1 MRAPVTWLREVAD
14 LPESV
19 TGRQMA
25 EHLIRA
31 GLEVEAVEQIGVG
44 LRGDVVIGRVVGI
57 DELTEFRK
65 PIRWCQVDIGEAQPR
80 GIICGAQN
88 FVVGDLVVVA
98 LPGTV
103 LPGDFTITARKTYG
117 HTSDGMICSERE
129 LGISAEHAGILVLPA
144 DAGLPGTVANSM
156 LGVGEEILD
165 IAVTPD
171 RGYALSIRGLA
182 RELAIAYGR
191 TFADPAL
198 ADPHLPAPSQ
208 EQAPHASGSDDLT
221 ACPLFT
227 LRTIIGFDPTA
238 ATPEWM
244 RSRLQACGMRPISL
258 AVDVTNYV
266 MLELGQPLHAFDL
279 DKVHGPIRAARAV
292 QGQTFTTLDHV
303 ERVLTAEDL
312 VITDDQGPLGLAG
325 VMGGL
330 DSEIDERTTNI
341 ALEAAYFE
349 PRVVARAARR
359 HRLSTEASRR
369 FERGV
374 DRMLAPFA
382 SARAAALLI
391 QFGGGQHCGL
401 TAVEAPAPRITIEFD
416 LDEPARVAGMPI
428 EQRQVT
434 TILDSIGCELGDAER
449 VHRQVHPPT
458 WRPDL
463 RDPADLVEEVLRLI
477 GYDAIPATL
486 PVAPAGRGLTLS
498 QRLRRRIGFALA
510 GAGLVEV
517 LTYPFMGDEDADALG
532 LAPDDLTRPTA
543 RLANPISENE
553 PYLRSVMLA
562 GLAAAARRNLARGT
576 TDLAIYEMG
585 SVFRGKGSGAR
596 MSLGVDGP
604 PTSSDWAALQAT
616 LPQQHQQVAGL
627 LMGSARNA
635 GWWGSAR
642 HYDWGD
648 AVACAQAIA
657 AALGL
662 NLQVRAGTDPAFH
675 PGRCAALSI
684 QPTGQ
689 HMSDTEPGDADDAAV
704 TIGVAGELHPRTC
717 ERLGLPAR
725 TCAFDMNVTALLAAS
740 TEIRPAPRI
749 SSHPVAKEDLALVV
763 AKQVA
768 AADVAASLARGAG
781 EVLESVRLF
790 DVYTGP
796 QVPDGH
802 RSLAFALRLR
812 AADRT
817 LSADEITA
825 ARQGALAAVERDFGA
840 RLR

>member
-19 TGRQMA
+19 TGREMA

-31 GLEVEAVEQIGVG
+31 GLEVETVEQVGVG

-57 DELTEFRK
+57 EELTDFRK
-65 PIRWCQVDIGEAQPR
+65 PIRWCQVDIGEGQPR
-80 GIICGAQN
+80 GIICGARN

-191 TFADPAL
+191 TFADPAV
-198 ADPHLPAPSQ
+198 ADPHLPAPSP
-208 EQAPHASGSDDLT
+208 EQAPHAGGSDDMA

-227 LRTIIGFDPTA
+227 LRTITGFDPTA
-238 ATPEWM
+238 PSPEWM

-279 DKVHGPIRAARAV
+279 DKVQGPIRAARAV
-292 QGQTFTTLDHV
+292 PGQTLTTLDHV
-303 ERVLTAEDL
+303 DRVLTAEDL
-312 VITDDQGPLGLAG
+312 VITDDRGPLGLAG

-391 QFGGGQHCGL
+391 QFGGGQHCGF
-401 TAVEAPAPRITIEFD
+401 TAVEAPAQRVIIEFD
-416 LDEPARVAGMPI
+416 LDEPSRVAGMPI
-428 EQRQVT
+428 GQGQVT
-434 TILDSIGCELGDAER
+434 FLLESIGCELGDAER

-477 GYDAIPATL
+477 GYDAIPA
-486 PVAPAGRGLTLS
+486 
-498 QRLRRRIGFALA
+498 
-510 GAGLVEV
+510 
-517 LTYPFMGDEDADALG
+517 
-532 LAPDDLTRPTA
+532 
-543 RLANPISENE
+543 
-553 PYLRSVMLA
+553 
-562 GLAAAARRNLARGT
+562 
-576 TDLAIYEMG
+576 
-585 SVFRGKGSGAR
+585 
-596 MSLGVDGP
+596 
-604 PTSSDWAALQAT
+604 
-616 LPQQHQQVAGL
+616 
-627 LMGSARNA
+627 
-635 GWWGSAR
+635 
-642 HYDWGD
+642 
-648 AVACAQAIA
+648 
-657 AALGL
+657 
-662 NLQVRAGTDPAFH
+662 
-675 PGRCAALSI
+675 
-684 QPTGQ
+684 
-689 HMSDTEPGDADDAAV
+689 
-704 TIGVAGELHPRTC
+704 
-717 ERLGLPAR
+717 
-725 TCAFDMNVTALLAAS
+725 
-740 TEIRPAPRI
+740 
-749 SSHPVAKEDLALVV
+749 
-763 AKQVA
+763 
-768 AADVAASLARGAG
+768 
-781 EVLESVRLF
+781 
-790 DVYTGP
+790 
-796 QVPDGH
+796 
-802 RSLAFALRLR
+802 
-812 AADRT
+812 
-817 LSADEITA
+817 
-825 ARQGALAAVERDFGA
+825 
-840 RLR
+840 